1 MLLRVGFI
9 AVAVVCVLVKNPLVS
24 FSWCGASVKFHVMD
38 CSNVG
43 KTIILVHS
51 IMFYLVGIP
60 SGSAEV
66 VELKDEVVLYSLQP
80 LDSDTFIRHPS
91 NSGQV
96 VLTEGNRN
104 MK

>member
-1 MLLRVGFI
+1 
-9 AVAVVCVLVKNPLVS
+9 
-24 FSWCGASVKFHVMD
+24 
-38 CSNVG
+38 
-43 KTIILVHS
+43 
-51 IMFYLVGIP
+51 MFYLVGIP